1 MNFQELVA
9 RDNAAFVNPGEFG
22 VTILWN
28 GSPVYADVTN
38 GEIESTDYHGVN
50 IRTRTVTLAAG
61 DVTAPV
67 PDEIVQVDGESLRV
81 KAVED
86 EFGLLE
92 VTFYRNES

>member
-22 VTILWN
+22 TTVLWN
-28 GSPVYADVTN
+28 GKPVYADVAN
-38 GEIESTDYHGVN
+38 GELESTDHHGVN
-50 IRTRTVTLAAG
+50 IRTKTATLNTG
-61 DVTAPV
+61 DVAVPV
-67 PDEIVQVDGESLRV
+67 PEEIVELDGEALRV
-81 KAVED
+81 KSVED

>member
-1 MNFQELVA
+1 MNFQELIA

-22 VTILWN
+22 VAILWN
-28 GSPVYADVTN
+28 GKPVYADVTD
-38 GEIESTDYHGVN
+38 GEIESSDYHGVN
-50 IRTRTVTLAAG
+50 IRTKTLILDAG

-67 PDEIVQVDGESLRV
+67 PDEYVQVDGEALRV
-81 KAVED
+81 KEVSC